1 MAFLLHD
8 EISVK
13 RLRYFMKKAD
23 FYLGIKYIAHRR
35 KDERPGQM
43 SRHDHIRTHR
53 GRQMLA
59 KSVPPFACLRVHAV
73 EQLTTSEEL
82 IELTVTSIQTTTARP
97 PPLAVCLTHT
107 YSSELWRSLYLGRL
121 NDSAV

>member
-1 MAFLLHD
+1 
-8 EISVK
+8 
-13 RLRYFMKKAD
+13 
-23 FYLGIKYIAHRR
+23 
-35 KDERPGQM
+35 
-43 SRHDHIRTHR
+43 
-53 GRQMLA
+53 MLA

-97 PPLAVCLTHT
+97 LPLAVCLTHT